1 MGSKHKATIV
11 EHEELKDKYI
21 EMKKEKKDIERKY
34 SSMKKVYQHTKILS
48 EQTKAKVKNL
58 HQEKEISV
66 EVLQA

>member
-1 MGSKHKATIV
+1 MGSKHKPTIV

-34 SSMKKVYQHTKILS
+34 SSIKEVYQHTKILS

-66 EVLQA
+66 EVLKA